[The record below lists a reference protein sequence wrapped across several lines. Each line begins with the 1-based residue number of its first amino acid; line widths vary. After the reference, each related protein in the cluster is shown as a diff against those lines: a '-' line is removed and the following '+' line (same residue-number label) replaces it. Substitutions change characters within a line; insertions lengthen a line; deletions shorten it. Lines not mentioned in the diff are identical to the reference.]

1 MRVLIFGGSGFL
13 GEYLAKEG
21 ISRGYD
27 IRIFD
32 RKQPPNDVEWIEG
45 DILNEEQV
53 DEAVSWAD
61 VVYNLTAM
69 SDIDECIEK
78 PKTAVEVNI
87 LGNVNVM
94 NSCVNHKVK
103 RFVFASSA
111 YAGGNHGGIYSTTKK
126 SNEMLVRDYHKF
138 YGLEYTVLRYGTLYG
153 VGAPPTNSI
162 CKYLTQAVKQG
173 KIDYTG
179 DGTEVREYIHVEDAS
194 KMSFDILESK
204 DYLYSTV
211 SLTGPNPTKT
221 ADLFTMIKEIMN
233 GEIDINF
240 NKNLTKGRTATH
252 YRVSPYT
259 YERDKVYK
267 MNLDVNRDLG
277 DTLIEILHDLDD

>member
-13 GEYLAKEG
+13 GRYLAEEG
-21 ISRGYD
+21 LSRGYD
-27 IRIFD
+27 VHIFD
-32 RKQPPNDVEWIEG
+32 KKEPLIDIPYTEG
-45 DILNEEQV
+45 DILNEQQV
-53 DEAVSWAD
+53 DKSVEWAD
-61 VVYNLTAM
+61 IVFNLTAM
-69 SDIDECIEK
+69 SDIDDCIEN
-78 PKTAVEVNI
+78 PKTAIEVNV

-94 NSCVNHKVK
+94 NSCVKHKVK

-179 DGTEVREYIHVEDAS
+179 DGSEVREYIHVEDAS
-194 KMSFDILESK
+194 KMSFDILEDK
-204 DYLYSTV
+204 KYLSTIV

-240 NKNLTKGRTATH
+240 NKTLTKGRTATH

>member
-13 GEYLAKEG
+13 GRYLAEEG
-21 ISRGYD
+21 LSRGYD
-27 IRIFD
+27 VHIFD
-32 RKQPPNDVEWIEG
+32 KKEPLIDIPYTEG
-45 DILNEEQV
+45 DILNEQQV
-53 DEAVSWAD
+53 DKSVEWAD
-61 VVYNLTAM
+61 IVFNLTAM
-69 SDIDECIEK
+69 SDIDDCIEN
-78 PKTAVEVNI
+78 PKTAIEVNV

-94 NSCVNHKVK
+94 NSCVKHKVK

-179 DGTEVREYIHVEDAS
+179 DGSEVREYIHVEDAS
-194 KMSFDILESK
+194 KMSFDILEDK
-204 DYLYSTV
+204 KYLSTIV

-221 ADLFTMIKEIMN
+221 SDLFTMIKEIMN

-240 NKNLTKGRTATH
+240 NKTLTKGRTATH

>member
-1 MRVLIFGGSGFL
+1 MRILIFGGSGFL
-13 GEYLAKEG
+13 GNYLAEEG
-21 ISRGYD
+21 ISRGHD
-27 IRIFD
+27 VRIFD
-32 RKQPPNDVEWIEG
+32 KKEPLIDLTYIEG
-45 DILNEEQV
+45 DILDEEQV
-53 DEAVSWAD
+53 NKAVEWAD

-69 SDIDECIEK
+69 SDIDDCIDN
-78 PKTAVEVNI
+78 PKTAIEVNV

-94 NSCVNHKVK
+94 NACVNNKVK
-103 RFVFASSA
+103 RFIFASSA

-162 CKYLTQAVKQG
+162 CKYLTQAAKEG

-194 KMSFDILESK
+194 KMSFDILEDK
-204 DYLYSTV
+204 KYLSTIV

-240 NKNLTKGRTATH
+240 NKRLSKGRTATH

>member
-1 MRVLIFGGSGFL
+1 
-13 GEYLAKEG
+13 
-21 ISRGYD
+21 
-27 IRIFD
+27 
-32 RKQPPNDVEWIEG
+32 
-45 DILNEEQV
+45 
-53 DEAVSWAD
+53 
-61 VVYNLTAM
+61 M
-69 SDIDECIEK
+69 SDIDECIEN
-78 PKTAVEVNI
+78 PKTAIKVNI

-94 NSCVNHKVK
+94 NSCVKHNVK

-111 YAGGNHGGIYSTTKK
+111 YAGGNHGGIYTTTKK

-138 YGLEYTVLRYGTLYG
+138 YGLNYTVLRYGTLYG

-162 CKYLTQAVKQG
+162 CKYLTQVVKEK

-204 DYLYSTV
+204 NYLSTIV

-221 ADLFTMIKEIMN
+221 QDLFTMIEEIMN
-233 GEIDINF
+233 GEVEINF
-240 NKNLTKGRTATH
+240 NKNLTKGRTAAH

-267 MNLDVNRDLG
+267 MNLDINRDLG
-277 DTLIEILHDLDD
+277 DTLIEILYDLND

>member
-13 GEYLAKEG
+13 GKYLSKEG
-21 ISRGYD
+21 LSRGHD

-32 RKQPPNDVEWIEG
+32 RKQPPNEVEWIEG
-45 DILNEEQV
+45 DILDEDQV
-53 DEAVSWAD
+53 DEAVKWAD
-61 VVYNLTAM
+61 VVYNLTAI
-69 SDIDECIEK
+69 SDIDECLEN
-78 PKTAVEVNI
+78 PKMAVEVNI

-94 NSCVNHKVK
+94 NSCVTHRVK
-103 RFVFASSA
+103 RFIFASSA

-162 CKYLTQAVKQG
+162 CKYLTQALEQG

-194 KMSFDILESK
+194 TMSFDILESK
-204 DYLYSTV
+204 DYLSTTV
-211 SLTGPNPTKT
+211 SLSGPNSTKT

-233 GEIDINF
+233 SEIDINF

-252 YRVSPYT
+252 YRISPYT

>member
-13 GEYLAKEG
+13 GRYLAEEG
-21 ISRGYD
+21 LSRGYD
-27 IRIFD
+27 VRIFD
-32 RKQPPNDVEWIEG
+32 KKEPLIDVTYIEG

-53 DEAVSWAD
+53 DKSVEWAD
-61 VVYNLTAM
+61 IVFNLTAM
-69 SDIDECIEK
+69 SDIDECIEN
-78 PKTAVEVNI
+78 PKTAIEVNV

-94 NSCVNHKVK
+94 NSCVKHKVK

-179 DGTEVREYIHVEDAS
+179 DGSEVREYIHVEDAS
-194 KMSFDILESK
+194 KMSFDILEDK
-204 DYLYSTV
+204 KYLSTIV

-240 NKNLTKGRTATH
+240 NKTLTKGRTATH